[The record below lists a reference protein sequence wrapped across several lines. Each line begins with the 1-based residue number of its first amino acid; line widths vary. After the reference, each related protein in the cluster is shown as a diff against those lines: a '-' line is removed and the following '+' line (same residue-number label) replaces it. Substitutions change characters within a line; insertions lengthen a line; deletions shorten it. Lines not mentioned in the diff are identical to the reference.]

1 MATLTRAQRSW
12 LAELS
17 ELVGSTAEVAADEE
31 RDDGRGTVVKR
42 PPAASKLRLAALSD
56 DPVASDQ
63 GQDRVRQSEQLFGL
77 GPEDLVGPVIQKLA
91 GPLSATCI
99 VHNNT
104 QQTLRVD
111 FASFDEHEDQ
121 SGKRMGISSGEY
133 EDAPPET
140 IQPGD
145 QNSRFK
151 GVNVELALGV
161 RLKGVEGFV
170 RYFIDE
176 QKTAWVLHFNN
187 PRSGDNT
194 ATKTRLE
201 GPNAAKFEIPKVA
214 IGGGKDAKFLYVLNA
229 KGGTTPPVPPP
240 PNPQPVPV
248 DTIAS
253 SCLIQIQNKTTQKLN
268 LKAAKHERGDFMV
281 RPKVTIDP
289 DGVDDAIVSIETPRA
304 PDEGCKGFIEY
315 AIGEP
320 PIATWR
326 VEWDNP
332 EGQKNTADAPISP
345 ATPTLDAV
353 ALISQ
358 GDENVRVNFLLRET
372 GGGGDPT
379 PPPPE
384 TPFVPPVESKQPTLR
399 KGDSS
404 ADGWVEFAQK
414 LLNEAVNA
422 GLQVNG
428 NFDGAMLAAVK
439 KFQASQKPPLLVDGV
454 IGNQTWAA
462 LRHATPEKPST
473 DGRKPH
479 EFVEKGV
486 EARWVFEDTDNN
498 RYFADTDF
506 FRLLVESVGD
516 TPLDPKTEATIR
528 VTAPGAAPKLVKAKL
543 LPRDAGSTHRV
554 EVKNFRK
561 IFPSNPKDAPVTQ
574 YRVEAFLP
582 QDLGGDNYTANVK
595 EGSGSGAG

>member
-12 LAELS
+12 LTELGD
-17 ELVGSTAEVAADEE
+17 LVGETVEIAEDEDRE
-31 RDDGRGTVVKR
+31 DDGGAVVKGSR
-42 PPAASKLRLAALSD
+42 AGSKRGLAALAD

-63 GQDRVRQSEQLFGL
+63 EQGSVGQKQQLFGL
-77 GPEDLVGPVIQKLA
+77 GPEDLVGPIIAKLA
-91 GPLSATCI
+91 GPLSATGI
-99 VHNNT
+99 IQNNT
-104 QQTLRVD
+104 QQTLRID
-111 FASFDEHEDQ
+111 FASFDEHEDG
-121 SGKRMGISSGEY
+121 SGKTMGISSGEY
-133 EDAPPET
+133 EDSPPEV
-140 IQPGD
+140 IQPGE
-145 QNSRFK
+145 QNARFK
-151 GVNVELALGV
+151 GVNVELALGI
-161 RLKGVEGFV
+161 RLKGVEGFI
-170 RYFIDE
+170 RYFLDE
-176 QKTAWVLHFNN
+176 QKTAWILHFNN

-194 ATKTRLE
+194 STKNRLE

-214 IGGGKDAKFLYVLNA
+214 IGGGNNAKFLYVLKA
-229 KGGTTPPVPPP
+229 KGGTTPPTPVPPTP
-240 PNPQPVPV
+240 TPQAV
-248 DTIAS
+248 DAIAS

-268 LKAAKHERGDFMV
+268 LKSAKHERGDFMV
-281 RPKVTIDP
+281 RPKVSIDP
-289 DGVDDAIVSIETPRA
+289 EGVDDAIVSIETPRA

-315 AIGEP
+315 TIGEP

-345 ATPTLDAV
+345 ASPTLDAV

-358 GDENVRVNFLLRET
+358 GDENVRVNFLLRES
-372 GGGGDPT
+372 GGGDPT
-379 PPPPE
+379 PPPKPE
-384 TPFVPPVESKQPTLR
+384 DPFVPPVESKQPTLR
-399 KGDSS
+399 KGDTS

-414 LLNEAVNA
+414 LLNDVVQA
-422 GLQVNG
+422 GLPVNG
-428 NFDGAMLAAVK
+428 NFDAAMLAAVK
-439 KFQASQKPPLLVDGV
+439 KFQATQKPPLLVDGV

-462 LRHATPEKPST
+462 LRHGTPEKPST

-479 EFVEKGV
+479 EFVEHGV

-498 RYFADTDF
+498 RYFAATDF

-543 LPRDAGSTHRV
+543 LPRDAGSTLRV

-561 IFPSNPKDAPVTQ
+561 VFPSNPKDAPVTD

-595 EGSGSGAG
+595 EGSGSGSG